1 VEHVVACGMATTRNI
16 TIQLD
21 EELIREARVLAAEQG
36 TSVSAM
42 VAQDLRTKLAARAR
56 RTRATQAAF
65 ESMDAAARSGRRA
78 PEWTREEINDRW

>member
-1 VEHVVACGMATTRNI
+1 MSTRNL

-56 RTRATQAAF
+56 RTSAMQAAF
-65 ESMDAAARSGRRA
+65 ESMDAAARSGRSV
-78 PEWTREEINDRW
+78 PGWTREEINDRW

>member
-1 VEHVVACGMATTRNI
+1 MATRNL

-21 EELIREARVLAAEQG
+21 EELVREARVLAAEQG

-56 RTRATQAAF
+56 RTSAMQAAF
-65 ESMDAAARSGRRA
+65 ESMDAAARSGRGV
-78 PEWTREEINDRW
+78 PDWTREEINDRW